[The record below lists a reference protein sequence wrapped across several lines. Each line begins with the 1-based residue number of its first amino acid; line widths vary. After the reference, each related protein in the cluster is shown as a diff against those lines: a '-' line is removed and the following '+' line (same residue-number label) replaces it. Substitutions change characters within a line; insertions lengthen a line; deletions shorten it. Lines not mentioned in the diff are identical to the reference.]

1 HMHGRT
7 CLDTLRTFFP
17 PECHSKQFADNF
29 ENEFVNITE
38 GVYPVPGV
46 HPAVTAVS
54 PERWAVVTAA
64 SRMWALARLGQVGL
78 PEPKLLIA
86 ADDVTKGKPHPEGY
100 LAGAKALGLEGK
112 DVVVFE
118 DAVSGVKAALAAG
131 ATVIALTTSTT
142 REKLAEAG
150 AQHIVDDFTK
160 GILFDMDGTLVNTID
175 CVERFWR
182 HKATQYN
189 INADELLSCIHGFP
203 TLDVLKTWF
212 PAELHNPEGAKLFE
226 SEIMHDADGVF
237 AVPGVPQLL
246 ASLDPKKWTIVTAAT
261 EDLALCR
268 LGQVDLPVPA
278 EMVSAKNVARGKPD
292 PQCYQMGAKVLGIE
306 PSEALVFED
315 AINGTKAGHAA
326 GATVVGV
333 LTSTP
338 EQALKDAGAKYVIH
352 DFANVRVED
361 RGDHLVISF

>member
-1 HMHGRT
+1 M
-7 CLDTLRTFFP
+7 
-17 PECHSKQFADNF
+17 A
-29 ENEFVNITE
+29 
-38 GVYPVPGV
+38 
-46 HPAVTAVS
+46 
-54 PERWAVVTAA
+54 RW
-64 SRMWALARLGQVGL
+64 S
-78 PEPKLLIA
+78 
-86 ADDVTKGKPHPEGY
+86 
-100 LAGAKALGLEGK
+100 
-112 DVVVFE
+112 
-118 DAVSGVKAALAAG
+118 
-131 ATVIALTTSTT
+131 
-142 REKLAEAG
+142 
-150 AQHIVDDFTK
+150 
-160 GILFDMDGTLVNTID
+160 NTID

-182 HKATQYN
+182 HKAVQYN
-189 INADELLSCIHGFP
+189 INADELLSRIHGFP

-212 PAELHNPEGAKLFE
+212 PAEFHNPEGARLFE
-226 SEIMHDADGVF
+226 SEIMHDAD
-237 AVPGVPQLL
+237 

-315 AINGTKAGHAA
+315 AVNGTKAGHAA

-338 EQALKDAGAKYVIH
+338 EQALKDAGAKYVIQ

-361 RGDHLVISF
+361 RATTW